1 MEQAVISF
9 ILGLA
14 DKYPLAVT
22 IFMVI
27 GILRTVFKPL
37 MGFLHL
43 LADATP
49 SVKDNEFLSKL
60 EQSKIYKGFA
70 WIIDYIS
77 SIKLPGYDI
86 KK

>member
-27 GILRTVFKPL
+27 GVLRTVFKPV
-37 MGFLHL
+37 MAFLHV

-60 EQSKIYKGFA
+60 EGNKIYQKFA
-70 WIIDYIS
+70 WFIDYIS